1 MQTRNQKSIKF
12 SVFTNKTPL
21 STEYF
26 FPLDG
31 LSSCVYVCYIRSGA
45 QFPFAFISA
54 QSSLRAG
61 ILCTLHLGSLD
72 PVNQLSFDQ
81 WVSVS
86 GYNRAH
92 FYCSRF
98 KFSHHRD
105 FVGEGWMM
113 DWGAVS
119 QCHGPDGSRGETL
132 EDRLVLILCSLLHDH
147 RTHPPP
153 HFRGKKLISSL
164 WELPTTKY
172 SNWNWNNKHKHRE
185 GRQAA
190 KCAQSSIKP
199 GPGNLVSWVC
209 PLLYSQSQKLTFHWM
224 KEDLNPLTSH
234 GQYVFCFCRIVL
246 HFSFIE
252 NVLSLHFVSAWEV
265 QNRKVNP
272 IVG

>member
-12 SVFTNKTPL
+12 SVFTNTL
-21 STEYF
+21 VF
-26 FPLDG
+26 FHG
-31 LSSCVYVCYIRSGA
+31 SVWARVYVVCIWSAA

-54 QSSLRAG
+54 QSGAACAG
-61 ILCTLHLGSLD
+61 QDWHSVHTAPWRLD

-92 FYCSRF
+92 FYCPRF
-98 KFSHHRD
+98 KFSHRD
-105 FVGEGWMM
+105 FVGEGAW
-113 DWGAVS
+113 WSELQYRHVT
-119 QCHGPDGSRGETL
+119 GPDGSRGPGCPLTCDPCATIIEP
-132 EDRLVLILCSLLHDH
+132 ILLL
-147 RTHPPP
+147 TS
-153 HFRGKKLISSL
+153 GQKLISRR

-199 GPGNLVSWVC
+199 GPGNLVSQVC
-209 PLLYSQSQKLTFHWM
+209 PLYSQSQELTFHWM

-252 NVLSLHFVSAWEV
+252 DVLSLHFVSAWEV